1 MTKCFVS
8 GPNRKIRCLQ
18 PEAIPSIFPG
28 VPSYLSITIPKP
40 RSEKSTR
47 DARAKQEFQRSEEAA
62 KSFLDEDIIVNLEQ
76 LNTSSNFPP
85 SWKITSVK
93 NDDNIILEEIIFDEE
108 QKPNFGYSLTVF
120 QTLKFRL
127 VKSNCILPNSRV
139 QHICKN
145 SKIERVSDV
154 QNILAFL
161 RNLDDVK
168 KEDQVYRCLQQLDRI
183 LEEED
188 EDSPRAKKLAFIRS
202 QLALVYSQ
210 QPRYSSSFIWTSL
223 TWMKTAPALYKML
236 LQDGQLSLPSLS
248 YLKRVSSAFSLESG
262 LSTDVIAYLQTRF
275 NNLDSTQKV
284 VSLLIDEVKTL
295 TKLLKLDLVMVLT
308 VL

>member
-1 MTKCFVS
+1 MTKCFVP

-145 SKIERVSDV
+145 SKMRNKCKRKTKTIGNQQTLCLFRICFVV
-154 QNILAFL
+154 VLYIFL
-161 RNLDDVK
+161 YFYVFVN
-168 KEDQVYRCLQQLDRI
+168 
-183 LEEED
+183 
-188 EDSPRAKKLAFIRS
+188 
-202 QLALVYSQ
+202 LALCGT
-210 QPRYSSSFIWTSL
+210 F
-223 TWMKTAPALYKML
+223 
-236 LQDGQLSLPSLS
+236 
-248 YLKRVSSAFSLESG
+248 
-262 LSTDVIAYLQTRF
+262 
-275 NNLDSTQKV
+275 
-284 VSLLIDEVKTL
+284 
-295 TKLLKLDLVMVLT
+295 
-308 VL
+308 

>member
-1 MTKCFVS
+1 MTKCFVP

-40 RSEKSTR
+40 RSEKSTQ

-188 EDSPRAKKLAFIRS
+188 EVHHEPKNLLSSEVNLLLCILS
-202 QLALVYSQ
+202 NLV
-210 QPRYSSSFIWTSL
+210 T
-223 TWMKTAPALYKML
+223 
-236 LQDGQLSLPSLS
+236 LQ
-248 YLKRVSSAFSLESG
+248 
-262 LSTDVIAYLQTRF
+262 
-275 NNLDSTQKV
+275 
-284 VSLLIDEVKTL
+284 
-295 TKLLKLDLVMVLT
+295 VLFGHH
-308 VL
+308 LHG